1 MPLSRVGRA
10 VRLAGLGLRGQR
22 LPVTITP
29 AAVSLAFEPVSF
41 RATDGVRLQGWFVP
55 STSAA
60 PAPTVVWVHGWL
72 WNRAG
77 NVAGR
82 VPFADRDVDFL
93 PATRAL
99 HDAGFHVLMFD
110 LSNHGASG
118 RRLPLTQGV
127 WEARDFVGAVRYAR
141 SRADVD
147 GERIGV
153 IGMSAGGN
161 TAFYGTPH
169 CQPIRAI
176 LAVQP
181 TRVRRFNARFALDEI
196 GVLGPLIA
204 AGTDVANV
212 ILRAPRFRDHDPA
225 VPLADLGATVVQ
237 FVQGAG
243 DPWGEMS
250 VVEAFSAATPGTR
263 GVHIHPSP
271 AGRYE
276 GYRYVSDEVDR
287 VVAFFTDNV

>member
-1 MPLSRVGRA
+1 MRNAL
-10 VRLAGLGLRGQR
+10 RLALLGFRGQR
-22 LPVTITP
+22 LPVTTTP
-29 AAVSLAFEPVSF
+29 AAVGLAFEPVSF
-41 RATDGVRLQGWFVP
+41 PATDGVRLRGWFVP
-55 STSAA
+55 SGASAA
-60 PAPTVVWVHGWL
+60 APTIVWVHGWL

-77 NVAGR
+77 NLAGR

-99 HDAGFHVLMFD
+99 HDAGYNVLMFD
-110 LSNHGASG
+110 LANHGESG
-118 RRLPLTQGV
+118 RRLPLTQGP

-141 SRADVD
+141 TRSDVD

-161 TAFYGTPH
+161 TAFYGIPL
-169 CQPIRAI
+169 CQPVRAV

-181 TRVRRFNARFALDEI
+181 TMVRRFNARFALDEI
-196 GVLGPLIA
+196 GILGPLIA
-204 AGTDVANV
+204 VSSDIVNV
-212 ILRAPRFRDHDPA
+212 ILRAPLHRDHDPA
-225 VPLADLGATVVQ
+225 VPLADLGPTTVQ

-243 DPWGEMS
+243 DPWGELS
-250 VVEAFSAATPGTR
+250 VVERFSAATPRTL
-263 GVHIHPSP
+263 GVHIHPSR

-287 VVAFFTDNV
+287 VVAFFTDHL